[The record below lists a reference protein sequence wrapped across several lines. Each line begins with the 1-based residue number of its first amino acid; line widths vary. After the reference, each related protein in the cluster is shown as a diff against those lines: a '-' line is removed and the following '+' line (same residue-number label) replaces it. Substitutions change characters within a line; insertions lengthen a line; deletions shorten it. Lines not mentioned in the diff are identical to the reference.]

1 MSLQEWSPVRY
12 YGTNGTAP
20 IVLICEHASFDFPND
35 IGTLGISTATRT
47 SHAAGD
53 IGALVMAKSLSRR
66 LSAPLV
72 FGGVSRLIYDCNRP
86 LAANDAIPHRSEI
99 HDIPGNQ
106 TLSDTDRLARHRLI
120 HDPFHTAV
128 DRLIQTQTDRAALPV
143 TVITLHSFTPVYH
156 GKRRELDIG
165 FLFERFPLFSELAVA
180 VEQTRGTY
188 RAALNQP
195 YDSMDGV
202 TYSLAKHADD
212 RGLQST
218 MIEVRN
224 DLIDTAADADAMA
237 AHLETTLRVALEHL
251 HARNEVAQ

>member
-1 MSLQEWSPVRY
+1 MSLQEWSPVRF

-20 IVLICEHASFDFPND
+20 IVLICEHASFDFPAD
-35 IGTLGISTATRT
+35 VGTLGISPATRT

-86 LAANDAIPHRSEI
+86 LAANDAIPCRSEI

-106 TLSDTDRLARHRLI
+106 TLSDSEKRARHGLI

-128 DRLIQTQTDRAALPV
+128 DRLVQAQSDRTALPV

-165 FLFERFPLFSELAVA
+165 FLFDKFPLFSELAVA
-180 VEQTRGTY
+180 VEQARGTY
-188 RAALNQP
+188 RADLNKP

-202 TYSLAKHADD
+202 TYSLAKHADA

-224 DLIDTAADADAMA
+224 DLIDTAPTAEAMA
-237 AHLETTLRVALEHL
+237 AHLETTLRVALEQL
-251 HARNEVAQ
+251 YARNEVAQ